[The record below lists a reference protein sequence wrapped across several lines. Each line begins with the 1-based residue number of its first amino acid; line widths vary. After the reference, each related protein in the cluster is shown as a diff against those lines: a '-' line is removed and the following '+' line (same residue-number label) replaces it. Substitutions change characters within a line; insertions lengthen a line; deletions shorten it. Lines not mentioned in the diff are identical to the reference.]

1 MTLFEK
7 RLATTCSV
15 AMVGIKTSNLMCC
28 KYADYENI
36 HEEIDR
42 ISRALAKSNIKM
54 IKLNDNK
61 RRILLLVYRDNVMQ
75 KRLADKEC
83 RDFLNEYGYSR
94 DWQMEEM
101 MSYLSARCENGNDFP
116 HEIGVFLGYPISDI
130 LGFIKDPKG
139 CKYCGAWKVYG
150 NVEENIK
157 LFEKFEKCK
166 TAIMKRISRGDSLA
180 KIFARAS

>member
-7 RLATTCSV
+7 RLAETCGV

-42 ISRALAKSNIKM
+42 ISSALAKSGIKM

-61 RRILLLVYRDNVMQ
+61 RRILLLVYRDHAMNCRLND
-75 KRLADKEC
+75 KESREFLAD
-83 RDFLNEYGYSR
+83 FGYSN
-94 DWQMEEM
+94 DWTTEEM
-101 MSYLSARCENGNDFP
+101 MAFLSARCENGNDFP

-130 LGFIKDPKG
+130 LGFMNDPKG
-139 CKYCGAWKVYG
+139 CKYCGVWKVYG

-157 LFEKFEKCK
+157 LFEKFARCK
-166 TAIMKRISRGDSLA
+166 TAIMKRISKGDSLA
-180 KIFARAS
+180 KIFAKAS